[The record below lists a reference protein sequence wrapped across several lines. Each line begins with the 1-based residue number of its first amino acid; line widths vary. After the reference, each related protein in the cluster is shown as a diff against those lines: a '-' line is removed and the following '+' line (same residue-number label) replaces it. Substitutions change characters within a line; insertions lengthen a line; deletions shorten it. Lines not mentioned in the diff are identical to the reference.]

1 MFVLFNIFE
10 KYILTIVGDYY
21 IFLTNRIRLVVNI
34 LINEI

>member
-10 KYILTIVGDYY
+10 KYILTIVGGYY